1 MLICYNELIL
11 KNKFGKTIEL
21 LAPAGDFSLLKTAFY
36 FGADAVY
43 LGGKEFSLRA
53 KSGNFSNEEIIDA
66 VKYSHAVCSDAASDV
81 RAMNK
86 KLYVTVNIFA
96 RNNDFDKIKEYALF
110 LENAGVDGVIISDLG
125 VLKIF
130 KSLTNLEIHIST
142 QANVCNSET
151 AMQYVELGANRIIL
165 ARELPIADINEICDR
180 LEGKAD
186 IEVFVHGAMCM
197 SYSGRC
203 FMSKYMTGRDA
214 NRGDC
219 AHPCRYKYVLQE
231 EKRPDEYFPVEED
244 SNGTYIMNSRDL
256 CLIEKLNDL
265 ADAGVA
271 SFKIEGRMKNEHYVG
286 GVVNTYRRAMNGEK
300 FDFMTELKKLPHRS
314 YTTGFTFN
322 DQNKEFEKSA
332 ASISNYI
339 VAAVVVE
346 NDQDIT
352 AQKQPDSF
360 KIKIKNKIV
369 TGDELEILSP
379 SDSNGKTFVFNG
391 ETANV
396 PESIISIDCPYKLE
410 PYDVLSKKAR

>member
-1 MLICYNELIL
+1 L

-53 KSGNFSNEEIIDA
+53 KSGNFFNEEIIDA
-66 VKYSHAVCSDAASDV
+66 VKYSHAVCSDAASDA
-81 RAMNK
+81 RAVSK

-110 LENAGVDGVIISDLG
+110 LENAGVDAVIISDLG

-130 KSLTNLEIHIST
+130 KTLTNLEIHIST

-332 ASISNYI
+332 TSISNYI
-339 VAAVVVE
+339 VTAVVVE

-352 AQKQPDSF
+352 AQKQSNSF

-379 SDSNGKTFVFNG
+379 SDSNGKTFIFNG

-396 PESIISIDCPYKLE
+396 PESIISIDCPYRLKS
-410 PYDVLSKKAR
+410 YDVLSKKNTMMRN

>member
-1 MLICYNELIL
+1 L
-11 KNKFGKTIEL
+11 KNKFGNTIEL

-53 KSGNFSNEEIIDA
+53 KSGNFSEEEITEA
-66 VKYSHAVCSDAASDV
+66 VIYTHALG
-81 RAMNK
+81 K

-96 RNNDFDKIKEYALF
+96 RNNDFEKIKEYALF
-110 LENAGVDGVIISDLG
+110 LEKSGVDGVIISDLG

-130 KSLTNLEIHIST
+130 KMLTNFEIHIST

-151 AMQYVELGANRIIL
+151 ATQYVELGANRIIL
-165 ARELPIADINEICDR
+165 ARELPITDINEICDR

-186 IEVFVHGAMCM
+186 IEIFVHGAMCM

-219 AHPCRYKYVLQE
+219 AQPCRYKYVLLE

-256 CLIEKLNDL
+256 CLIEKLNKL

-286 GVVNTYRRAMNGEK
+286 GVVNTYRRAMNGEI

-332 ASISNYI
+332 ASVSGNII
-339 VAAVVVE
+339 AAVVTE
-346 NDQDIT
+346 N
-352 AQKQPDSF
+352 KQ
-360 KIKIKNKIV
+360 IKIKNKIL
-369 TGDELEILSP
+369 TSDELEILSP
-379 SDSNGKTFVFNG
+379 SGSNGKIFVFNG

-396 PESIISIDCPYKLE
+396 PESIISIECPYILE
-410 PYDVLSKKAR
+410 PCDILCKKVR